1 MAKFV
6 QFPLFSI
13 LQYQDIKAWLQQL
26 TLVKGNKIVAKT
38 AEQIQ
43 VKPTELAYL
52 VLQQAF
58 CMQQFTDFCM
68 IAKQV
73 KDDIK
78 ILFCNFL
85 RNKTLSGDKPIAGFV
100 SLIIRPIYF
109 SNSCLRYT

>member
-1 MAKFV
+1 MKYSTVSLTCVSKSVAPVAYEKKN
-6 QFPLFSI
+6 QCSNSI
-13 LQYQDIKAWLQQL
+13 
-26 TLVKGNKIVAKT
+26 VKNVAKT

-58 CMQQFTDFCM
+58 CMQQFTDFSM

-78 ILFCNFL
+78 ISFCNFL
-85 RNKTLSGDKPIAGFV
+85 RKKTLSGDKPIARLV
-100 SLIIRPIYF
+100 SLI
-109 SNSCLRYT
+109 T